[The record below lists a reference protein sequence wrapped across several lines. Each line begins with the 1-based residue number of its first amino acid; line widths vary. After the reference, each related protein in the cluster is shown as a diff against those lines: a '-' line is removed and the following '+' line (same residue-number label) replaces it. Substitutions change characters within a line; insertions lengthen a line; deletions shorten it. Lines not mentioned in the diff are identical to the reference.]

1 MPLTFLKFLADDQ
14 KENMSGHDSTQ
25 RQKTL
30 EGATAGRFV
39 AAITVAAVLTLGQG
53 CRTSEDDV
61 HRWANTAQGPR
72 KLVAVLTH
80 DKYPIALRIDA
91 AETLVSMKPRGGRR
105 IGIQGTDEQE
115 GLVDALAQMAPAPR
129 NALITQLVPKLQAEM
144 AKPSPAQVVGQ
155 PAKADL
161 SVPYK
166 DAAFAIL
173 THDDGALIPDEAL
186 KKGVRAS
193 LAQWCSTNFAD
204 RLDDSTQL
212 YGVEQVLRELKAE
225 GVRSLPDLI
234 LPGAPKLDRMSDLT
248 AELGDPETKLRAS
261 QKLVDVAKSV
271 NTDAWVASKRPGVE
285 AANKQSKLT
294 PTEDQLKAQLAQYQ
308 EEELLRVFGSM
319 KKIGG
324 KPVVDYLIGFVQDKN
339 GLDKRRAA
347 AMAAL
352 QGNLDRNNAAQAQVV
367 LGIAGDA
374 ATPDSLRDL
383 SLQRVGEFPRAMV
396 VDKLYELFKN
406 DNWKV
411 RWVAASLV
419 LKMSDG
425 SQIPEFMSKLG
436 QAEGLAITEPLSYG
450 GLLADVKGSPSP
462 ADLAA
467 KYSASGNSVAA
478 RLTALSYYY
487 SSGTPADLAKVQA
500 FEKDNTAAPKCKAD
514 AKECEW
520 KCTVQGAN
528 GEETKDIKT
537 VGEFVEF
544 CVKPAIEKRA
554 KGGSK

>member
-1 MPLTFLKFLADDQ
+1 
-14 KENMSGHDSTQ
+14 MSGHDSTQ
-25 RQKTL
+25 RQNEL
-30 EGATAGRFV
+30 VGATAGRFV

-80 DKYPIALRIDA
+80 DKYPIDLRIEA

-129 NALITQLVPKLQAEM
+129 TALISKLVPKLQAEM
-144 AKPSPAQVVGQ
+144 AKPAPVQVQGQ

-173 THDDGALIPDEAL
+173 THDDGALVPDEAL
-186 KKGVRAS
+186 KKSMRAS
-193 LAQWCSTNFAD
+193 LASWCTTNFAD
-204 RLDDSTQL
+204 RLDDSSQL

-225 GVRSLPDLI
+225 GVHNLPDLI
-234 LPGAPKLDRMSDLT
+234 LPGAPKMDRMADLT

-261 QKLVDVAKSV
+261 TALVAVAKSV
-271 NTDAWVASKRPGVE
+271 NSDEWVAQKKPAVE
-285 AANKQSKLT
+285 AANKQSKLNPT
-294 PTEDQLKAQLAQYQ
+294 PDQLKAQLAQYQ

-324 KPVVDYLIGFVQDKN
+324 KPVVDYLLAFVQDKN
-339 GLDKRRAA
+339 GLEKRRAA

-352 QGNLDRNNAAQAQVV
+352 QGNLDRNNAAQAQVA
-367 LGIAGDA
+367 LSIAGDA

-396 VDKLYELFKN
+396 VEKLYELFKN

-419 LKMSDG
+419 LKMSDT
-425 SQIPEFMSKLG
+425 SQMPEFMSKLG
-436 QAEGLAITEPLSYG
+436 QADGLAITEPLSYG
-450 GLLADVKGSPSP
+450 GLLADLKGTPPP
-462 ADLAA
+462 AAIA
-467 KYSASGNSVAA
+467 EKYSATGNSVAA

-487 SSGTPADLAKVQA
+487 SSGTAADAAKVDA
-500 FEKDNTAAPKCKAD
+500 YAKDSAATPKCKPD

-520 KCTVQGAN
+520 KCTVQGAS
-528 GEETKDIKT
+528 GDETKDIKT

-544 CVKPAIEKRA
+544 CVKPAMDKRA

>member
-1 MPLTFLKFLADDQ
+1 
-14 KENMSGHDSTQ
+14 MSGSTQ

-80 DKYPIALRIDA
+80 DKYPIDLRIDA

-129 NALITQLVPKLQAEM
+129 TALISKLVPKLQAEM
-144 AKPSPAQVVGQ
+144 ANPAPVQVVGQ

-186 KKGVRAS
+186 KKSVRAS
-193 LAQWCSTNFAD
+193 LAQWCSTNFAE
-204 RLDDSTQL
+204 RLEDSSQL
-212 YGVEQVLRELKAE
+212 YGVEQVLRELKAD

-234 LPGAPKLDRMSDLT
+234 LPGANKLDRMSDLT

-294 PTEDQLKAQLAQYQ
+294 PSEDQLKAQLAQYQ

-324 KPVVDYLIGFVQDKN
+324 KPVVEYLLGFVQDKN
-339 GLDKRRAA
+339 ALEKRRTA

-352 QGNLDRNNAAQAQVV
+352 QGNLDRNNAAQAQVA
-367 LGIAGDA
+367 LTIAGDP
-374 ATPDSLRDL
+374 ATPDSLREL

-396 VDKLYELFKN
+396 VEKLYELFKT

-419 LKMSDG
+419 LKMSDA

-436 QAEGLAITEPLSYG
+436 EAEGLAITEPLSYG
-450 GLLADVKGSPSP
+450 GLLADIKGSPNP
-462 ADLAA
+462 AELAA
-467 KYSASGNSVAA
+467 KYAPPGNSVAA

-487 SSGTPADLAKVQA
+487 SSGTPADLPKVEG
-500 FEKDNTAAPKCKAD
+500 FEKDATATPKCKAD

-520 KCTVQGAN
+520 KCTVQGAS

-544 CVKPAIEKRA
+544 CVKPAMQKRA
-554 KGGSK
+554 KGLSK

>member
-1 MPLTFLKFLADDQ
+1 
-14 KENMSGHDSTQ
+14 MSGHDSTQ
-25 RQKTL
+25 RQKL

-53 CRTSEDDV
+53 CRTSDDDV

-80 DKYPIALRIDA
+80 DKYPIDLRIEA

-129 NALITQLVPKLQAEM
+129 TALISKLVPKLQAEM
-144 AKPSPAQVVGQ
+144 AKPAPVQVAGQ
-155 PAKADL
+155 PAKPDL

-173 THDDGALIPDEAL
+173 THDDGALVPDEAL
-186 KKGVRAS
+186 KKSMRAS
-193 LAQWCSTNFAD
+193 LASWCTTNFAD
-204 RLDDSTQL
+204 RLDDSSQL
-212 YGVEQVLRELKAE
+212 YGVEQVLRELKAD
-225 GVRSLPDLI
+225 GVRNLPELM
-234 LPGAPKLDRMSDLT
+234 LPGAPKMDRMSDLT

-261 QKLVDVAKSV
+261 TALVAVAKSV
-271 NTDAWVASKRPGVE
+271 NSDEWVAQKKPAVE
-285 AANKQSKLT
+285 AANKQSKLSPT
-294 PTEDQLKAQLAQYQ
+294 PDQLKAQLTQYQ

-324 KPVVDYLIGFVQDKN
+324 KPVVDYLLGFVQDKN
-339 GLDKRRAA
+339 GLEKRRAA

-352 QGNLDRNNAAQAQVV
+352 QGNLDRNNAVQAQVA
-367 LGIAGDA
+367 LSIAGDPV
-374 ATPDSLRDL
+374 TPDSLSDL
-383 SLQRVGEFPRAMV
+383 SLQRVGEFPRSMV
-396 VDKLYELFKN
+396 VEKLYELFKN

-419 LKMSDG
+419 LKMSDT
-425 SQIPEFMSKLG
+425 SQMPEFMSKLG

-450 GLLADVKGSPSP
+450 GLLSDLKGTPPP
-462 ADLAA
+462 AAIA
-467 KYSASGNSVAA
+467 EKYSAAGNSVAA

-487 SSGTPADLAKVQA
+487 SSGTAADAAKVA
-500 FEKDNTAAPKCKAD
+500 AYVKDSTATPKCKPD

-520 KCTVQGAN
+520 KCTVQGAS
-528 GEETKDIKT
+528 GDETKDIKT

-544 CVKPAIEKRA
+544 CVKPAMDKRA

>member
-1 MPLTFLKFLADDQ
+1 
-14 KENMSGHDSTQ
+14 MSGSTQ
-25 RQKTL
+25 RQNRL

-80 DKYPIALRIDA
+80 DKYPIDLRIDA

-105 IGIQGTDEQE
+105 IGNQGTDEQE
-115 GLVDALAQMAPAPR
+115 GLVDALAQMAPAAR
-129 NALITQLVPKLQAEM
+129 TTLISKLIPKLQAEM
-144 AKPSPAQVVGQ
+144 AKPAPVQVVGQ
-155 PAKADL
+155 PAKPDL

-173 THDDGALIPDEAL
+173 THDDGALVPDEAL

-193 LAQWCSTNFAD
+193 LAQWCTTNFAD
-204 RLDDSTQL
+204 RLEDSSQL

-225 GVRSLPDLI
+225 GVHNLPDLI
-234 LPGAPKLDRMSDLT
+234 VPGANKLDRMSDLT

-271 NTDAWVASKRPGVE
+271 NSDAWVAQKRPAVE
-285 AANKQSKLT
+285 AANKQSKLA
-294 PTEDQLKAQLAQYQ
+294 PTADQLKAQLAQYQ

-324 KPVVDYLIGFVQDKN
+324 KPVVEYLLSFVQDK
-339 GLDKRRAA
+339 GAIEKRRAA

-352 QGNLDRNNAAQAQVV
+352 QGNLDRNSAAQAQVA
-367 LGIAGDA
+367 LSIAGDA

-396 VDKLYELFKN
+396 VEKLYELFKN

-419 LKMSDG
+419 LKMSDT
-425 SQIPEFMSKLG
+425 SQVPEFMTKLG
-436 QAEGLAITEPLSYG
+436 QADGLAITEPLSYG
-450 GLLADVKGSPSP
+450 GLLADLKGTPPP
-462 ADLAA
+462 ADVAA
-467 KYSASGNSVAA
+467 KYATAGNSVPA
-478 RLTALSYYY
+478 RLTALGYYY
-487 SSGTPADLAKVQA
+487 SAGTPADMAKVEPM
-500 FEKDNTAAPKCKAD
+500 EKDTTATPKCKPD

-520 KCTVQGAN
+520 KCTVQGATA
-528 GEETKDIKT
+528 EETKEIKT

-544 CVKPAIEKRA
+544 CVKPAMAKRA
-554 KGGSK
+554 KGLSK

>member
-1 MPLTFLKFLADDQ
+1 
-14 KENMSGHDSTQ
+14 MSGHDSTQ
-25 RQKTL
+25 RQKAL

-80 DKYPIALRIDA
+80 DKYPIDLRIEA

-129 NALITQLVPKLQAEM
+129 TALISKLVPKLQAEM
-144 AKPSPAQVVGQ
+144 AKPAPVQVPGQ
-155 PAKADL
+155 PAKPDL

-186 KKGVRAS
+186 KKSVRAS
-193 LAQWCSTNFAD
+193 LASWCTTNFAD
-204 RLDDSTQL
+204 RLDDSSQL

-225 GVRSLPDLI
+225 GVHNLPDLI
-234 LPGAPKLDRMSDLT
+234 LPGAPKLDRMADLT
-248 AELGDPETKLRAS
+248 AELGDPETKQRAS
-261 QKLVDVAKSV
+261 SALVAVAKNVSS
-271 NTDAWVASKRPGVE
+271 DEWVAQKNPAVE
-285 AANKQSKLT
+285 AANKQSKLNPT
-294 PTEDQLKAQLAQYQ
+294 PDQLKAQLAQYQ

-324 KPVVDYLIGFVQDKN
+324 KPVVDYLLGYVQDKN
-339 GLDKRRAA
+339 GLEKRRAA

-352 QGNLDRNNAAQAQVV
+352 QGNLDRNNAAQAQVA
-367 LGIAGDA
+367 LSIAGDP

-396 VDKLYELFKN
+396 VEKLYELFKN

-419 LKMSDG
+419 LKMSDT
-425 SQIPEFMSKLG
+425 SQMPEFMSKLG

-450 GLLADVKGSPSP
+450 GLLADLKGTPTP
-462 ADLAA
+462 AAIA
-467 KYSASGNSVAA
+467 EKYSATGNSVPA

-487 SSGTPADLAKVQA
+487 SSGTAADAAKVEA
-500 FEKDNTAAPKCKAD
+500 YAKDSAATPKCKPD

-520 KCTVQGAN
+520 KCTVQGAS

-544 CVKPAIEKRA
+544 CVKPAMDKRA

>member
-1 MPLTFLKFLADDQ
+1 
-14 KENMSGHDSTQ
+14 MSGHDSTQ
-25 RQKTL
+25 RHQAL

-80 DKYPIALRIDA
+80 DKYPIDLRIEA

-129 NALITQLVPKLQAEM
+129 TALISKLVPKLQAEM
-144 AKPSPAQVVGQ
+144 AKPAPVQVPGQ
-155 PAKADL
+155 PAKPDL

-173 THDDGALIPDEAL
+173 THDDGALIPDEVL
-186 KKGVRAS
+186 KKSVRTS
-193 LAQWCSTNFAD
+193 LASWCTTNFAD
-204 RLDDSTQL
+204 RLDDSSQL
-212 YGVEQVLRELKAE
+212 YGVEQVLRELKAD
-225 GVRSLPDLI
+225 GVHDLPNQMV
-234 LPGAPKLDRMSDLT
+234 PGAPKLDRMSDLI

-261 QKLVDVAKSV
+261 SALVAVATSV
-271 NTDAWVASKRPGVE
+271 NSDEWVAAKKPAVE
-285 AANKQSKLT
+285 AANKQSKLN
-294 PTEDQLKAQLAQYQ
+294 PTADQLKAQLAQYQ

-324 KPVVDYLIGFVQDKN
+324 KPVVDYLLKFVQDKG
-339 GLDKRRAA
+339 GLEKRRAA

-352 QGNLDRNNAAQAQVV
+352 QGNLDRNNAAQAQVA
-367 LGIAGDA
+367 LSIAGDS

-396 VDKLYELFKN
+396 VDKLYELFKT

-419 LKMSDG
+419 LKMSDT
-425 SQIPEFMSKLG
+425 SQIPEFMTKLG
-436 QAEGLAITEPLSYG
+436 QADGLAITEPLSYG
-450 GLLADVKGSPSP
+450 GLLPDMKGSPPP
-462 ADLAA
+462 AAVAEKYAA
-467 KYSASGNSVAA
+467 PGNSVPA

-487 SSGTPADLAKVQA
+487 SVGTAADAAKVEA
-500 FEKDNTAAPKCKAD
+500 YAKDTTATPKCKPD

-520 KCTVQGAN
+520 KCTVQGAS
-528 GEETKDIKT
+528 GDETKEIKT

-544 CVKPAIEKRA
+544 CVKPAMDKRA

>member
-1 MPLTFLKFLADDQ
+1 M
-14 KENMSGHDSTQ
+14 
-25 RQKTL
+25 
-30 EGATAGRFV
+30 
-39 AAITVAAVLTLGQG
+39 AAVLTLGQG

-80 DKYPIALRIDA
+80 DKYPIDLRIEA

-129 NALITQLVPKLQAEM
+129 TALISKLVPKLQAEM
-144 AKPSPAQVVGQ
+144 AKPAPVQVQGQ

-173 THDDGALIPDEAL
+173 THDDGALVPDEAL
-186 KKGVRAS
+186 KKSMRAS
-193 LAQWCSTNFAD
+193 LASWCTTNFAD
-204 RLDDSTQL
+204 RLDDSSQL

-225 GVRSLPDLI
+225 GVHNLPDLI
-234 LPGAPKLDRMSDLT
+234 LPGAPKMDRMADLT

-261 QKLVDVAKSV
+261 TALVAVAKSV
-271 NTDAWVASKRPGVE
+271 NSDEWVAQKKPAVE
-285 AANKQSKLT
+285 AANKQSKLNPT
-294 PTEDQLKAQLAQYQ
+294 PDQLKAQLAQYQ

-324 KPVVDYLIGFVQDKN
+324 KPVVDYLLAFVQDKN
-339 GLDKRRAA
+339 GLEKRRAA

-352 QGNLDRNNAAQAQVV
+352 QGNLDRNNAAQAQVA
-367 LGIAGDA
+367 LSIAGDA

-396 VDKLYELFKN
+396 VEKLYELFKN

-419 LKMSDG
+419 LKMSDT
-425 SQIPEFMSKLG
+425 SQMPEFMSKLG
-436 QAEGLAITEPLSYG
+436 QADGLAITEPLSYG
-450 GLLADVKGSPSP
+450 GLLADLKGTPPP
-462 ADLAA
+462 AAIA
-467 KYSASGNSVAA
+467 EKYSATGNSVAA

-487 SSGTPADLAKVQA
+487 SSGTAADAAKVDA
-500 FEKDNTAAPKCKAD
+500 YAKDSAATPKCKPD

-520 KCTVQGAN
+520 KCTVQGAS
-528 GEETKDIKT
+528 GDETKDIKT

-544 CVKPAIEKRA
+544 CVKPAMDKRA

>member
-1 MPLTFLKFLADDQ
+1 
-14 KENMSGHDSTQ
+14 MSGHDRTQ
-25 RQKTL
+25 RL
-30 EGATAGRFV
+30 SEGVGVTGRFV
-39 AAITVAAVLTLGQG
+39 AAITVAAVLTLASG

-72 KLVAVLTH
+72 KLVAVVTH
-80 DKYPIALRIDA
+80 DKYPMDLRIEA

-115 GLVDALAQMAPAPR
+115 GLVDSLAQMPPAQR
-129 NALITQLVPKLQAEM
+129 TALIGKLVPKLQAEM
-144 AKPSPAQVVGQ
+144 AKPAPVQAVGQ
-155 PAKADL
+155 PAQADL

-173 THDDGALIPDEAL
+173 THDDGALLPDESL
-186 KKGVRAS
+186 KKSVRDS
-193 LAQWCSTNFAD
+193 LASWCSTDFAD
-204 RLDDSTQL
+204 RLDDSSQL
-212 YGVEQVLRELKAE
+212 FGVEQVLRELKTD
-225 GVRSLPDLI
+225 GVRTLPDQM
-234 LPGAPKLDRMSDLT
+234 LPGANKLDRMSDLI
-248 AELGDPETKLRAS
+248 AELGDPETKLRAG

-271 NTDAWVASKRPGVE
+271 NSDAWVTQKRPAVE
-285 AANKQSKLT
+285 AANKQSKLA

-324 KPVVDYLIGFVQDKN
+324 KAVVDYLLGFVQNKN
-339 GLDKRRAA
+339 GLEKRRTA

-367 LGIAGDA
+367 LNIAGDPS
-374 ATPDSLRDL
+374 TPDSLRDL
-383 SLQRVGEFPRAMV
+383 ALARVGEFPRAMV
-396 VDKLYELFKN
+396 VEKLYELFRN

-419 LKMSDG
+419 IKMSDA

-436 QAEGLAITEPLSYG
+436 QADGLAITEPLSYG
-450 GLLADVKGSPSP
+450 GLFSDLKGPPTPVELADKY
-462 ADLAA
+462 AA
-467 KYSASGNSVAA
+467 AGNSVPA

-487 SSGTPADLAKVQA
+487 SSGTPADLPKIAP
-500 FEKDNTAAPKCKAD
+500 FEKDTTATPKCKAD

-520 KCTVQGAN
+520 KCTVQGAS
-528 GEETKDIKT
+528 GDETKEIKT
-537 VGEFVEF
+537 VGDFVEF
-544 CVKPAIEKRA
+544 CVKPAMEKRG
-554 KGGSK
+554 KGASK

>member
-1 MPLTFLKFLADDQ
+1 
-14 KENMSGHDSTQ
+14 MSGDDSTQ
-25 RQKTL
+25 RQQKL
-30 EGATAGRFV
+30 VGATAGRFV

-61 HRWANTAQGPR
+61 HRWSNTAQGPR

-80 DKYPIALRIDA
+80 DKYPIDLRIEA

-129 NALITQLVPKLQAEM
+129 TALISKLVPKLQAEM
-144 AKPSPAQVVGQ
+144 AKPAPAQVAGQ

-173 THDDGALIPDEAL
+173 THDDGALVPDEAL
-186 KKGVRAS
+186 KKSVRAS
-193 LAQWCSTNFAD
+193 LASWCTTNFAD
-204 RLDDSTQL
+204 RLDDSSQL

-225 GVRSLPDLI
+225 GVHNLPDLM
-234 LPGAPKLDRMSDLT
+234 LPGAPKMDRMADLT

-261 QKLVDVAKSV
+261 TALVAVAKSV
-271 NTDAWVASKRPGVE
+271 NSDEWVAQKKPAVE
-285 AANKQSKLT
+285 LANKQSKLSPT
-294 PTEDQLKAQLAQYQ
+294 PDQLKAQLSQYQ

-324 KPVVDYLIGFVQDKN
+324 KPVVDYLLGFVQDKN
-339 GLDKRRAA
+339 GLEKRRAA

-352 QGNLDRNNAAQAQVV
+352 QGNLDRNNAAQAQVA
-367 LGIAGDA
+367 LSIAGDA
-374 ATPDSLRDL
+374 GTPDSLRDL

-396 VDKLYELFKN
+396 VEKLYELFKT

-419 LKMSDG
+419 LKMSDT
-425 SQIPEFMSKLG
+425 SQMPEFMSKLG

-450 GLLADVKGSPSP
+450 GLLADLKGTVTP
-462 ADLAA
+462 AAIA
-467 KYSASGNSVAA
+467 EKYSATGNSVAA

-487 SSGTPADLAKVQA
+487 SSGTAADAAKVEA
-500 FEKDNTAAPKCKAD
+500 YAKDSAATPKCKPD

-520 KCTVQGAN
+520 KCTVQGAS
-528 GEETKDIKT
+528 GDETKDIKT

-544 CVKPAIEKRA
+544 CVKPAMDKRA

>member
-1 MPLTFLKFLADDQ
+1 
-14 KENMSGHDSTQ
+14 MSGHDSTQ
-25 RQKTL
+25 RQNEL
-30 EGATAGRFV
+30 VGATAGRFV

-72 KLVAVLTH
+72 KLVAVLVH
-80 DKYPIALRIDA
+80 DKYPIDLRIEA

-105 IGIQGTDEQE
+105 IGIQGTDDQE

-129 NALITQLVPKLQAEM
+129 TALISKLVPKLQAEM
-144 AKPSPAQVVGQ
+144 AKAPPVQVAGQ

-173 THDDGALIPDEAL
+173 THDDGALVPDEAL
-186 KKGVRAS
+186 KKSVRAS
-193 LAQWCSTNFAD
+193 LASWCTTNFAD
-204 RLDDSTQL
+204 RLDDSSQL
-212 YGVEQVLRELKAE
+212 YGVEQVLRELKVE
-225 GVRSLPDLI
+225 GVHNLPELM
-234 LPGAPKLDRMSDLT
+234 LPGTPKLDRMSDLT

-261 QKLVDVAKSV
+261 TALVAVAKSV
-271 NTDAWVASKRPGVE
+271 NSDEWVAQKKPAVE
-285 AANKQSKLT
+285 AANKQSKLSPT
-294 PTEDQLKAQLAQYQ
+294 PDQLKAQLAQYQ

-324 KPVVDYLIGFVQDKN
+324 KPVVDYLLGFVQDKN
-339 GLDKRRAA
+339 GLEKRRAA

-352 QGNLDRNNAAQAQVV
+352 QGNLDRNNTAQAQVA
-367 LGIAGDA
+367 LSIAGDA
-374 ATPDSLRDL
+374 ATPDSLRDV

-396 VDKLYELFKN
+396 VEKLYELFKN

-419 LKMSDG
+419 LKMSDT

-450 GLLADVKGSPSP
+450 GLLSDLKGTPTP
-462 ADLAA
+462 AAIA
-467 KYSASGNSVAA
+467 EKYSATGNSVAA

-487 SSGTPADLAKVQA
+487 SSGTAADAAKVA
-500 FEKDNTAAPKCKAD
+500 AYAKDSAATPKCKPD

-520 KCTVQGAN
+520 KCTVQGAS
-528 GEETKDIKT
+528 GDETKDIKT

-544 CVKPAIEKRA
+544 CVKPAMDNRA

>member
-1 MPLTFLKFLADDQ
+1 
-14 KENMSGHDSTQ
+14 
-25 RQKTL
+25 
-30 EGATAGRFV
+30 
-39 AAITVAAVLTLGQG
+39 VAAVLTLGQG
-53 CRTSEDDV
+53 CRTSDDDI

-80 DKYPIALRIDA
+80 DKYPIDLRIEA

-105 IGIQGTDEQE
+105 IGIQGTDDQE
-115 GLVDALAQMAPAPR
+115 GLVDALAQMAPAAR
-129 NALITQLVPKLQAEM
+129 SALISKLVPNLQAEM
-144 AKPSPAQVVGQ
+144 AKPPPVAAPGQ
-155 PAKADL
+155 AAPPDP
-161 SVPYK
+161 SIPFK

-173 THDDGALIPDEAL
+173 THDDGALMPDEAL
-186 KKGVRAS
+186 KKSVRAS
-193 LAQWCSTNFAD
+193 LAQWCTTSFSD
-204 RLDDSTQL
+204 RMDDSSQL
-212 YGVEQVLRELKAE
+212 YGVEQVLRELKAD
-225 GVRSLPDLI
+225 GVRPIPDMM
-234 LPGAPKLDRMSDLT
+234 LPGANKLDRMADLV
-248 AELGDPETKLRAS
+248 AELGDADTKLRAS
-261 QKLVDVAKSV
+261 QKLVDVAKDVSS
-271 NTDAWVASKRPGVE
+271 DAWVKQRRAGVE

-324 KPVVDYLIGFVQDKN
+324 KPVVDYLLAYVQDKN
-339 GLDKRRAA
+339 GIEKRRTA

-367 LGIAGDA
+367 LNIAGDA
-374 ATPDSLRDL
+374 GTPDSLRDVT
-383 SLQRVGEFPRAMV
+383 LQRVGEFPRTMV
-396 VDKLYELFKN
+396 VEKLYELFKN

-419 LKMSDG
+419 LKMSDA
-425 SQIPEFMSKLG
+425 SQIPEFMTRIG

-450 GLLADVKGSPSP
+450 GLFSDLKGPPSP
-462 ADLAA
+462 AELAD
-467 KYSASGNSVAA
+467 KYSAPGNNVAA

-487 SSGTPADLAKVQA
+487 SSGTAADLPKVAA
-500 FEKDNTAAPKCKAD
+500 FDKDTTPTPKCKAD

-520 KCTVQGAN
+520 KCTTHGAS
-528 GEETKDIKT
+528 GDEVKEIKT

-544 CVKPAIEKRA
+544 CVKPAMQKNT

>member
-1 MPLTFLKFLADDQ
+1 
-14 KENMSGHDSTQ
+14 MSGHDSTQ
-25 RQKTL
+25 RHKALQ
-30 EGATAGRFV
+30 GATAGRFV

-80 DKYPIALRIDA
+80 DKYPMDLRIEA

-115 GLVDALAQMAPAPR
+115 GLVDALAQMPPAPR
-129 NALITQLVPKLQAEM
+129 TALISKLIPRLQAEM
-144 AKPSPAQVVGQ
+144 AKPAPAQVVGQ

-173 THDDGALIPDEAL
+173 THDDGALVPDEAL
-186 KKGVRAS
+186 KKSVRTS
-193 LAQWCSTNFAD
+193 LASWCTTNFAD
-204 RLDDSTQL
+204 RLDDSSQL

-225 GVRSLPDLI
+225 GVHSLPDLMM
-234 LPGAPKLDRMSDLT
+234 PGAPKLDRMSDMIG
-248 AELGDPETKLRAS
+248 ELGDPETKLRAS
-261 QKLVDVAKSV
+261 TKLVEVAKSV
-271 NTDAWVASKRPGVE
+271 NSDEWVAQKKPAVE

-294 PTEDQLKAQLAQYQ
+294 PTPDQLKAQLAQYQ
-308 EEELLRVFGSM
+308 EEELLRVFASM

-324 KPVVDYLIGFVQDKN
+324 KPVVDFLLGFVQDKN
-339 GLDKRRAA
+339 GLEKRRAA

-352 QGNLDRNNAAQAQVV
+352 QGNLDRNSAPQAQIV
-367 LGIAGDA
+367 LTIAGDA
-374 ATPDSLRDL
+374 GTPDSLRDV
-383 SLQRVGEFPRAMV
+383 SLQRVAEFPRAMV
-396 VDKLYELFKN
+396 VEKLYELFKN

-419 LKMSDG
+419 LKMSET
-425 SQIPEFMSKLG
+425 SQVPEFMSKLG
-436 QAEGLAITEPLSYG
+436 QADGLAITEPLSYG
-450 GLLADVKGSPSP
+450 GLLADMKGAPPP
-462 ADLAA
+462 AELAE
-467 KYSASGNSVAA
+467 KYSGAGNSVPA

-487 SSGTPADLAKVQA
+487 SSGTPADLPKVEA
-500 FEKDNTAAPKCKAD
+500 FAKDNAATPKCKAD

-520 KCTVQGAN
+520 KCTVQGAS
-528 GEETKDIKT
+528 GEETKEIKT

-544 CVKPAIEKRA
+544 CVKPAMEKRA
-554 KGGSK
+554 KGGAK

>member
-1 MPLTFLKFLADDQ
+1 
-14 KENMSGHDSTQ
+14 MSGHDRTERCSTVA
-25 RQKTL
+25 
-30 EGATAGRFV
+30 GATAGRFV

-80 DKYPIALRIDA
+80 DKYPIDLRIEA

-115 GLVDALAQMAPAPR
+115 GLVDALAQMAPAAR
-129 NALITQLVPKLQAEM
+129 SVLVSRLVPKLQAEM
-144 AKPSPAQVVGQ
+144 AKPPPVAPPGQ
-155 PAKADL
+155 PTPADP

-173 THDDGALIPDEAL
+173 THDDGALMPDEAL
-186 KKGVRAS
+186 KKSVRVS
-193 LAQWCSTNFAD
+193 LAQWCTTGFSE
-204 RLDDSTQL
+204 RMDDSSQL
-212 YGVEQVLRELKAE
+212 YGVEQMLRELKAD
-225 GVRSLPDLI
+225 GVRTIPDMM
-234 LPGAPKLDRMSDLT
+234 LPGVNKLDRMSDLV
-248 AELGDPETKLRAS
+248 AELGDPDTKLRAS
-261 QKLVDVAKSV
+261 QRLVAVANDVSSD
-271 NTDAWVASKRPGVE
+271 NWVKQRRAGVE
-285 AANKQSKLT
+285 AANKQSKLN
-294 PTEDQLKAQLAQYQ
+294 PTEDQLKLQLAQYQ

-324 KPVVDYLIGFVQDKN
+324 KPVVDYLLGYVQDKN
-339 GLDKRRAA
+339 GIEKRRTA

-367 LGIAGDA
+367 LNIAGDPG
-374 ATPDSLRDL
+374 TPDSLRDVT
-383 SLQRVGEFPRAMV
+383 LQRVGEFPRTMV
-396 VDKLYELFKN
+396 VEKLYDLFKN

-419 LKMSDG
+419 LKMSDA
-425 SQIPEFMSKLG
+425 SQVPEFLTKLG

-450 GLLADVKGSPSP
+450 GLFSDLKGPPSP
-462 ADLAA
+462 AQLAD
-467 KYSASGNSVAA
+467 KYSAPGNSVAA

-487 SSGTPADLAKVQA
+487 SSGTPADLPKVEA
-500 FEKDNTAAPKCKAD
+500 FDKDTTSTPKCKAD

-520 KCTVQGAN
+520 KCTVQGAS
-528 GEETKDIKT
+528 GDEVKELKT

-544 CVKPAIEKRA
+544 CVKPAMQKRA
-554 KGGSK
+554 KGGLK

>member
-1 MPLTFLKFLADDQ
+1 
-14 KENMSGHDSTQ
+14 MSGHDSTQ
-25 RQKTL
+25 RQKKL
-30 EGATAGRFV
+30 EGATASRFV

-80 DKYPIALRIDA
+80 DKYPIDLRIEA

-129 NALITQLVPKLQAEM
+129 TALISKLVPKLQAEM
-144 AKPSPAQVVGQ
+144 AKPAPVQVVGQ
-155 PAKADL
+155 AAKPDL

-186 KKGVRAS
+186 KKSVRAS
-193 LAQWCSTNFAD
+193 LASWCITNFAD
-204 RLDDSTQL
+204 RLDDSSQL
-212 YGVEQVLRELKAE
+212 YGVEQVMRELKAE
-225 GVRSLPDLI
+225 GVHDLPTLMV
-234 LPGAPKLDRMSDLT
+234 PGAAKLDRMSDLT

-261 QKLVDVAKSV
+261 TALVAVAKSV
-271 NTDAWVASKRPGVE
+271 NSDEWVAQKKPAVE

-294 PTEDQLKAQLAQYQ
+294 PSADQLKAQLAQYQ

-324 KPVVDYLIGFVQDKN
+324 KPVVDYLLGFVQDKN
-339 GLDKRRAA
+339 GLEKRRAA

-352 QGNLDRNNAAQAQVV
+352 QGNLDRNNTAQAQVA
-367 LGIAGDA
+367 LNIAGDA

-396 VDKLYELFKN
+396 VEKLYELFKN

-419 LKMSDG
+419 LKMSDT
-425 SQIPEFMSKLG
+425 SQIPEFMSKIG

-450 GLLADVKGSPSP
+450 GLLADMKGSPAP
-462 ADLAA
+462 AAIA
-467 KYSASGNSVAA
+467 EKYSATGNSVPA

-487 SSGTPADLAKVQA
+487 SSGTAADAARVDA
-500 FEKDNTAAPKCKAD
+500 FVKDTTATPKCKPD

-520 KCTVQGAN
+520 KCTVQGAS
-528 GEETKDIKT
+528 GDETKEIKT

-544 CVKPAIEKRA
+544 CVKPAMDKRA

>member
-1 MPLTFLKFLADDQ
+1 
-14 KENMSGHDSTQ
+14 MSGHDRTKRSSTVA
-25 RQKTL
+25 
-30 EGATAGRFV
+30 GATADRFV

-80 DKYPIALRIDA
+80 DKYPIDLRIDA

-115 GLVDALAQMAPAPR
+115 GLVDALAQMAPAAR
-129 NALITQLVPKLQAEM
+129 STLISKLVPKLQAEM
-144 AKPSPAQVVGQ
+144 AKPPPVAQPGQ
-155 PAKADL
+155 PTPPDP
-161 SVPYK
+161 SIPYK

-173 THDDGALIPDEAL
+173 THDDGALIPDDAL
-186 KKGVRAS
+186 KKSVRAS
-193 LAQWCSTNFAD
+193 LAQWCTTNFSE
-204 RLDDSTQL
+204 RMDDSSQL
-212 YGVEQVLRELKAE
+212 YGVEQVLRVLKAE
-225 GVRSLPDLI
+225 GVRAIPDMM
-234 LPGAPKLDRMSDLT
+234 LPGANKMDRMADLV

-261 QKLVDVAKSV
+261 QKLVDVAKDVSSD
-271 NTDAWVASKRPGVE
+271 NWVKQRRAGVE
-285 AANKQSKLT
+285 AANKQSKLN
-294 PTEDQLKAQLAQYQ
+294 PTEDQLKLQLAQYQ

-324 KPVVDYLIGFVQDKN
+324 KPVVDYLLNYVQNKN
-339 GLDKRRAA
+339 GIEKRRTA

-352 QGNLDRNNAAQAQVV
+352 QGNLDRNNTAQAQVV
-367 LGIAGDA
+367 LNIAGDPG
-374 ATPDSLRDL
+374 TPDSLRDVA
-383 SLQRVGEFPRAMV
+383 LQRVGEFPRTMV
-396 VDKLYELFKN
+396 VEKLYDLFKN

-419 LKMSDG
+419 LKMSDA
-425 SQIPEFMSKLG
+425 SQVPEFMTRLG

-450 GLLADVKGSPSP
+450 GLLSDMKGPPRPAELAD
-462 ADLAA
+462 

-487 SSGTPADLAKVQA
+487 SAGTPADLPKVEA
-500 FEKDNTAAPKCKAD
+500 FEKDSTATPKCKPD

-520 KCTVQGAN
+520 KCTVQGAS
-528 GEETKDIKT
+528 GDEVKEIKT

-544 CVKPAIEKRA
+544 CVKPAMQKRA
-554 KGGSK
+554 KGASK